1 MANEQKKIS
10 PSSIRIGTRNLM
22 TGKILDDKIGLVC
35 VFLGEGG
42 VKLPA
47 QPNADTISRKP
58 LYLT

>member
-42 VKLPA
+42 GKI
-47 QPNADTISRKP
+47 TS
-58 LYLT
+58 TTEC